1 MEGRRVARL
10 RARGFPGAPVRHGLT
25 GVPMRRHGRGH
36 GRGHVSRSSHARG
49 VTRPD
54 RWENEF
60 VRVRV
65 ACRDAAVV
73 LEEDISRTAGFYHGL
88 RGQMF
93 DDRALALIERTP
105 YFWLAVGLVAGALMR
120 QKTLDGFEVEALV
133 RAARENDST

>member
-1 MEGRRVARL
+1 M
-10 RARGFPGAPVRHGLT
+10 
-25 GVPMRRHGRGH
+25 
-36 GRGHVSRSSHARG
+36 
-49 VTRPD
+49 
-54 RWENEF
+54 
-60 VRVRV
+60 

-73 LEEDISRTAGFYHGL
+73 LEEDIFCKAGFYHGL